1 MSKSFKNLDK
11 DMLLEIL
18 GDFAANWLAHDG
30 TWFLAAENKHGL
42 EEAIFLDREAWR
54 EFSPVEARRIMKRH
68 GITAGGGLDA
78 LKKALGLRMYALLN
92 EQEITNETPGSFVF
106 KMVDCR
112 VQSARRRKN
121 LPDFPCKSVGVVE
134 YAEFAKAIDPRIKC
148 ECIACPPDDVKRD
161 YFCAWKFT
169 LGK

>member
-1 MSKSFKNLDK
+1 MSESFKNLDK

-30 TWFLAAENKHGL
+30 TWFLAAEKAHGL
-42 EEAIFLDREAWR
+42 EEAIYLDREAWR
-54 EFSPVEARRIMKRH
+54 GFAPVEARRIIKRH
-68 GITAGGGLDA
+68 GIAAGGGLDA

-92 EQEITNETPGSFVF
+92 DQEITDETPGSFVF

-121 LPDFPCKSVGVVE
+121 LPDFPCKSVGIVE
-134 YAEFAKAIDPRIKC
+134 YTEFSKAIDSRIKC
-148 ECIACPPDDVKRD
+148 ECIACPPDETKRD
-161 YFCAWKFT
+161 YHCAWGFS

>member
-1 MSKSFKNLDK
+1 MSESFKNMSK

-30 TWFLAAENKHGL
+30 TWFLAAEKAHGL

-54 EFSPVEARRIMKRH
+54 EFSPVEARRIMTRH

-92 EQEITNETPGSFVF
+92 EQEITDETPGSFVF

-148 ECIACPPDDVKRD
+148 KCIACPPDNAKRD
-161 YFCAWKFT
+161 YFCAWRFT
-169 LGK
+169 LEE

>member
-1 MSKSFKNLDK
+1 MNESFKNLEK

-30 TWFLAAENKHGL
+30 SWFLAAEKAHGL
-42 EEAIFLDREAWR
+42 DEAISLDREAWR

-68 GITAGGGLDA
+68 GIAAGGGLDA
-78 LKKALGLRMYALLN
+78 LKKALGFRMYALLN
-92 EQEITNETPGSFVF
+92 EQEITDETPGSFIF

-112 VQSARRRKN
+112 VQSTRRRKN
-121 LPDFPCKSVGVVE
+121 LSDFPCKSVGVVE
-134 YAEFAKAIDPRIKC
+134 YAEFAKVIDPRIKC

-161 YFCAWKFT
+161 YFCAWRFSI
-169 LGK
+169 GR

>member
-1 MSKSFKNLDK
+1 MSESFKNISK
-11 DMLLEIL
+11 DMLLKIL

-30 TWFLAAENKHGL
+30 SWFLAAEKEHGL
-42 EEAIFLDREAWR
+42 EKAIFLDREAWR

-68 GITAGGGLDA
+68 GIAAGGGLNA
-78 LKKALGLRMYALLN
+78 LKKALGLRMYAMLN
-92 EQEITNETPGSFVF
+92 EQEIIDETLGSFVF

-134 YAEFAKAIDPRIKC
+134 YAEFAKVIDPRIKC

-161 YFCAWKFT
+161 YFCAWRFSI
-169 LGK
+169 GR

>member
-1 MSKSFKNLDK
+1 MSKSFKNMSK
-11 DMLLEIL
+11 DMLIEIL

-30 TWFLAAENKHGL
+30 SWFLAAEKEHGL
-42 EEAIFLDREAWR
+42 DKAISLDREAWR

-68 GITAGGGLDA
+68 GIAAGGGLGA

-92 EQEITNETPGSFVF
+92 KQEITDETPGSFVF
-106 KMVDCR
+106 RMVDCR
-112 VQSARRRKN
+112 VQSARRRKK
-121 LPDFPCKSVGVVE
+121 LTDFPCQSVGVVE

-161 YFCAWKFT
+161 YFCAWRFS
-169 LGK
+169 LGE

>member
-1 MSKSFKNLDK
+1 MSESLKNLSRE
-11 DMLLEIL
+11 MLFDIL

-30 TWFLAAENKHGL
+30 TWFLAAEKAHGL
-42 EEAIFLDREAWR
+42 QEAIHLDREAWR

-68 GITAGGGLDA
+68 GIPEGGGLGA
-78 LKKALGLRMYALLN
+78 LKKAFGLRMYALLN
-92 EQEITNETPGSFVF
+92 EQEIIEETPESFVF

-121 LPDFPCKSVGVVE
+121 LPDFPCKSVGIVE

-148 ECIACPPDDVKRD
+148 ECLACPPDETKRD
-161 YFCAWKFT
+161 YHCAWRFS
-169 LGK
+169 LD

>member
-1 MSKSFKNLDK
+1 MSESFKNLSRE
-11 DMLLEIL
+11 MLFDIL

-30 TWFLAAENKHGL
+30 TWFLAAEKKHGL

-54 EFSPVEARRIMKRH
+54 GFAPVEARRIMQRH
-68 GITAGGGLDA
+68 KLPAGGGIEA

-92 EQEITNETPGSFVF
+92 EQEITDELPGSFVF

-148 ECIACPPDDVKRD
+148 ECIACPPDNAKRD
-161 YFCAWKFT
+161 YFCAWRFT
-169 LGK
+169 LEE